1 METEDNKKRDCK
13 ALKIIAKSIM
23 PTIIINKTGNII
35 EFNEAM
41 ERLIGYKSL
50 DLDNNIHKFLKKII
64 PNPDM
69 RKSIIKK
76 DSNGYIIDI
85 ISKEIE
91 IKIMNDNNIHV
102 KLSLHNFD
110 DDCFIEPLQIIQA
123 KNLTKKKYYEEEL
136 LQSQQRYR
144 MVVESQTEIICRFRP
159 DGTITFVNKTYRDF
173 FGKEKSELVGR
184 KLFQHVPEKERMIL
198 MNHLKSLTREHPTAK
213 IEHQI
218 MIDDSM
224 RWLEWNNKAIFDIK
238 GNLVEYQSVG
248 RDVTDNKTTEAQL
261 KEKENKYRALFE
273 RNNDGI
279 ILIKPDGTIIEANH
293 KACSMFGYNK
303 EELID
308 MKMEK
313 LVIPEELSDCKHK
326 IEKLMDGSSHEI
338 YERTFLTKDGD
349 KIYTEMNV
357 ALVYNPEGQPN
368 HVQIIARDISTRKKQ
383 EEELKHY
390 RSQLERMVEIR
401 TNALKKINEKLKAQI
416 DERKKTEE
424 DLINRNNF
432 IQTIL
437 DSLPIGLAVNCMDSK
452 EIKYLNK
459 EFINIHGWSEN
470 EIKKIPTDIFKA
482 VVNREKGNKNGDN
495 INRTLNYIADGF
507 ISNGDWKN
515 IKITTQDGEHRYVLT
530 KKIPV
535 EEENLI
541 ISTFQNITDKRLA
554 EEKIKRSLKE
564 KDLLL
569 KEVHHRVK
577 NNLQLLTS
585 MLRLQRSVII
595 DDNTLYTI
603 NQLINRIMTLS
614 LIYENLYL
622 NRNLETIDIAQC
634 IKSIITNLLSS
645 NGGLSKDIKRDIQI
659 ENIYLNID
667 IAIPCGLLVNEIISN
682 SIKYA
687 FMDGRKGTI
696 KVEFHQEDGIYSL
709 IISDDGVGMPSGTDL
724 DNYNTMG
731 LKMIN
736 LLSKKLKA
744 DISLNKKNGTTYK
757 VTFKKSHFFNDLII

>member
-50 DLDNNIHKFLKKII
+50 DLDNNIHKFLEKII

-736 LLSKKLKA
+736 LL
-744 DISLNKKNGTTYK
+744 
-757 VTFKKSHFFNDLII
+757 

>member
-1 METEDNKKRDCK
+1 METEDNKKKDCK
-13 ALKIIAKSIM
+13 ALKIITKSM
-23 PTIIINKTGNII
+23 TPTIIINKIGEII

-41 ERLIGYKSL
+41 ERLTGYKSL
-50 DLDNNIHKFLKKII
+50 DLDNNIHNFLEKII
-64 PNPDM
+64 PVSDL

-76 DSNGYIIDI
+76 DSNGHIIDI
-85 ISKEIE
+85 ISEEID
-91 IKIMNDNNIHV
+91 IKSMNDNNIHV

-123 KNLTKKKYYEEEL
+123 KNLTSKKYYEEEL

-173 FGKEKSELVGR
+173 FNKEESELLGR
-184 KLFQHVPEKERMIL
+184 KLFQHVPEKERHVL
-198 MNHLKSLTREHPTAK
+198 NNHLKSLTREDPTGK
-213 IEHQI
+213 IEHEI
-218 MIDDSM
+218 MIDGKM

-248 RDVTDNKTTEAQL
+248 RDVTDNKTTETQL
-261 KEKENKYRALFE
+261 KEKESKYRALFE

-279 ILIKPDGTIIEANH
+279 LLIKLDGTIIEANH
-293 KACSMFGYNK
+293 KACFMFDYNK
-303 EELID
+303 EELIG
-308 MKMEK
+308 MNMEK
-313 LVIPEELSDCKHK
+313 LVHPEEVPDSKHK
-326 IEKLMDGSSHEI
+326 IEKLLDGSSHEI
-338 YERTFLTKDGD
+338 YERTFLTKNEN
-349 KIYTEMNV
+349 KIFTEMNV
-357 ALVYNPEGQPN
+357 ALVYNPDGQPN
-368 HVQIIARDISTRKKQ
+368 HIQIIARDISTRKRQ
-383 EEELKHY
+383 EEELNHY
-390 RSQLERMVEIR
+390 RNQLERMVEIR

-416 DERKKTEE
+416 EERKKTEE

-452 EIKYLNK
+452 EIKYLNR
-459 EFINIHGWSEN
+459 EFVNIHGWSEN
-470 EIKKIPTDIFKA
+470 EIKEIPTDIFKA
-482 VVNREKGNKNGDN
+482 VVNGKKGNINGDN
-495 INRTLNYIADGF
+495 VNRTLNSIADSF
-507 ISNGDWKN
+507 VSNGDWKN
-515 IKITTQDGEHRYVLT
+515 IKITTRAGEQRYVLT

-541 ISTFQNITDKRLA
+541 ISTFQNITEKKLA
-554 EEKIKRSLKE
+554 EERIKLSLKE

-585 MLRLQRSVII
+585 MLRLQRAVIV

-603 NQLINRIMTLS
+603 NQLSNRIMTLS

-667 IAIPCGLLVNEIISN
+667 IAIPCGLLVNEIVSN

-696 KVEFHQEDGIYSL
+696 KVEFHQEDDTHTL

-744 DISLNKKNGTTYK
+744 DISLDKRNGTTYQ